1 MSTVAFQ
8 NRMKAMIANAKK
20 FSMPAYFKNLIAVT
34 FSSLGSMIVCRPN
47 LAVAANQFE
56 AVVRNLRGAR

>member
-1 MSTVAFQ
+1 MSTEAFR
-8 NRMKAMIANAKK
+8 NRLKAMIANAEE
-20 FSMPAYFKNLIAVT
+20 FFMSADFKNLMAVT